1 MKNTMNMLLIRSDI
15 LQNEKNGKNLSAAK
29 RNKNVTEKFEILSDL
44 CTKFD
49 KYSGEE
55 RKKHLIRYLKSFA
68 HRDAIP
74 ENYYETLK
82 MITNK
87 SNGTF
92 ERVKWIFSRGPF
104 PKMRFFCDYL

>member
-1 MKNTMNMLLIRSDI
+1 MKKTATTLVRP
-15 LQNEKNGKNLSAAK
+15 NG
-29 RNKNVTEKFEILSDL
+29 NKKVTEKFEILSDL

-49 KYSGEE
+49 KYSSEE
-55 RKKHLIRYLKSFA
+55 RKEHLIRYLKSFA